1 MFKRVIRFLVIFS
14 LLVFGTQPAMAT
26 PIGEVPDADSMRS
39 ILRSQLPRPL
49 QEETVGGYLHYGIA
63 FNGGQQALGNQISN
77 IETSTYQLAAD
88 GRPGDYVT
96 SRVCD
101 GYADVPCLAAQT
113 SETILSSASVI
124 LPVCSEDG
132 SGACLESISITKNGA
147 TTEGNFLEYV
157 NNSISN
163 TRKAQIL
170 QEQIQSQ
177 ADCCVLAPNGQ
188 PVRVEFPASP
198 EWSADLSRG
207 LPAAKSPSKWRV
219 TDIKNKGMTDTY
231 MARATIRVNFNATGD
246 FEFDSLSAEVVPY
259 VETSSGTFYPPTY
272 FDRLNTGVD
281 IGDGLFPGS
290 PMYPIASFDN
300 PNQVDPVTC
309 AWEEE
314 LPTDSCG
321 IAVQFADGTRTSMTI
336 RIPSQLGGWF
346 HGRVAKADLDL
357 NTYNSTLNRL
367 VISAEDVDV
376 PTAGASFPI
385 LDPAF
390 STYKDHFYGND
401 PIGLQDILTREGAT
415 PSADDPL
422 VPNDSGLGSFSNW
435 SPDQG
440 VEAFSATEPL
450 MGDTADGS
458 VNIWQFATLPQSE
471 TASSCFANSN
481 RIQGM
486 ISTNAMVYQ
495 AGLPSF
501 GSQGFTYQVGG
512 LRKDYSGQTTQ
523 GSYSLIMRTEEARC
537 LYGLGTSNFTS
548 EVAVTD
554 PSGANKTS
562 QTSLVDDGTW
572 LRIWADDFTFS
583 SPRISVK
590 LAKASS
596 VAPPTLS
603 TSTSAPSIKIS
614 AKKQLTAKSAL
625 SAQSLRYLAKVK
637 AKPGDKIMIS
647 LQSGKK
653 KNVDLKKSYI
663 YFKKPGT
670 YVVKVTVDRKTGPN
684 VTKYLKVT
692 VKK

>member
-1 MFKRVIRFLVIFS
+1 MRKRLGIIALS
-14 LLVFGTQPAMAT
+14 TALLAFGFPPAFAT
-26 PIGEVPDADSMRS
+26 PVGEVPDADPIRS

-49 QEETVGGYLHYGIA
+49 SVDPADDYLHYGIA
-63 FNGGQQALGNQISN
+63 FNAGQQALGNQISY
-77 IETSTYQLAAD
+77 IESTRFDQEQVPVRSIL
-88 GRPGDYVT
+88 
-96 SRVCD
+96 CD
-101 GYADVPCLAAQT
+101 DYADAPCVTAQNT
-113 SETILSSASVI
+113 ETISTTASVI
-124 LPVCSEDG
+124 LPVCSDDG
-132 SGACLESISITKNGA
+132 RGACLESISITKNGT

-157 NNSISN
+157 DNSISN
-163 TRKAQIL
+163 ARKAQIL
-170 QEQIQSQ
+170 QQET
-177 ADCCVLAPNGQ
+177 DCCANNPNN
-188 PVRVEFPASP
+188 PALRVEFPTSP

-219 TDIKNKGMTDTY
+219 ANIQNKGLTDTY
-231 MARATIRVNFNATGD
+231 MARATLQAKIDASGQVT
-246 FEFDSLSAEVVPY
+246 FDNLSAEVIPY
-259 VETSSGTFYPPTY
+259 VETSNGTFYPPTFFNRY
-272 FDRLNTGVD
+272 NSVD
-281 IGDGLFPGS
+281 NGDGLFPGS

-321 IAVQFADGTRTSMTI
+321 IAVQFADGSRTSMTI

-346 HGRVAKADLDL
+346 HGRVAKADLEL

-390 STYKDHFYGND
+390 STYKDYFYAND
-401 PIGLQDILTREGAT
+401 PIGLQGIRDKEGNT
-415 PSADDPL
+415 PSD
-422 VPNDSGLGSFSNW
+422 NTSRGLGSLGNW
-435 SPDQG
+435 SADQG
-440 VEAFSATEPL
+440 VDPFSVMEPL

-458 VNIWQFATLPQSE
+458 VSMWQFATLPQSE
-471 TASSCFANSN
+471 TESKCFANKN

-512 LRKDYSGQTTQ
+512 LRKDYSGQITK

-537 LYGLGTSNFTS
+537 LYGLGDSRFTS

-554 PSGANKTS
+554 PSGANKSS
-562 QTSLVDDGTW
+562 QTSVDDDGTW
-572 LRIWADDFTFS
+572 LRIWADEFTYS
-583 SPRISVK
+583 SPRISTRLIK
-590 LAKASS
+590 IAPT
-596 VAPPTLS
+596 VAVPPTV
-603 TSTSAPSIKIS
+603 SAPKIKIA
-614 AKKQLTAKSAL
+614 AKKQLTVKSAL

-637 AKPGDKIMIS
+637 AKPGDKIILS
-647 LQSGKK
+647 LQSGTK

-670 YVVKVTVDRKTGPN
+670 YVVKVKVDRKTGPT
-684 VTKYLKVT
+684 VTRYIRVT

>member
-1 MFKRVIRFLVIFS
+1 
-14 LLVFGTQPAMAT
+14 
-26 PIGEVPDADSMRS
+26 
-39 ILRSQLPRPL
+39 
-49 QEETVGGYLHYGIA
+49 
-63 FNGGQQALGNQISN
+63 
-77 IETSTYQLAAD
+77 
-88 GRPGDYVT
+88 
-96 SRVCD
+96 
-101 GYADVPCLAAQT
+101 
-113 SETILSSASVI
+113 
-124 LPVCSEDG
+124 
-132 SGACLESISITKNGA
+132 
-147 TTEGNFLEYV
+147 
-157 NNSISN
+157 
-163 TRKAQIL
+163 
-170 QEQIQSQ
+170 
-177 ADCCVLAPNGQ
+177 
-188 PVRVEFPASP
+188 
-198 EWSADLSRG
+198 
-207 LPAAKSPSKWRV
+207 
-219 TDIKNKGMTDTY
+219 MTDTY
-231 MARATIRVNFNATGD
+231 MARATVKISIDASGKVT
-246 FEFDSLSAEVVPY
+246 FDSLSAEVVPY
-259 VETSSGTFYPPTY
+259 VETSNGTFFPPTY
-272 FDRLNTGVD
+272 FSRLNASG
-281 IGDGLFPGS
+281 GDGVFPGS

-321 IAVQFADGTRTSMTI
+321 IAVQFADGSRTSMTI

-357 NTYNSTLNRL
+357 STYNSTLNRL

-390 STYKDHFYGND
+390 SRYKDHFYAND

-422 VPNDSGLGSFSNW
+422 VEGDSGLGSFSNW
-435 SPDQG
+435 SADQG

-458 VNIWQFATLPQSE
+458 VNIWQFGTLPQSE
-471 TASSCFANSN
+471 TESICFANKN

-486 ISTNAMVYQ
+486 ISTNSMVYQ

-512 LRKDYSGQTTQ
+512 LRKDYSGQITK

-537 LYGLGTSNFTS
+537 LYGLGDSKFTS

-554 PSGANKTS
+554 PSGANKSS
-562 QTSLVDDGTW
+562 QTSVDDDGTW

-583 SPRISVK
+583 SPKISTRLMKV
-590 LAKASS
+590 SPT
-596 VAPPTLS
+596 VAIPPTV
-603 TSTSAPSIKIS
+603 SAPKIKIA

-637 AKPGDKIMIS
+637 AKPGDKIIIS

-670 YVVKVTVDRKTGPN
+670 YVVKVKVDRKTGPT
-684 VTKYLKVT
+684 VTKYIRVT